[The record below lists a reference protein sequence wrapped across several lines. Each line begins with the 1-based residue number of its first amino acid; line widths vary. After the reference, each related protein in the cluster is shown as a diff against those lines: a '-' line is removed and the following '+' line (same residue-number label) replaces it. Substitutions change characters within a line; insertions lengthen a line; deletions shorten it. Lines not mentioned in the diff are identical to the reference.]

1 MAERGPVQRAA
12 RRLVRTARRRLTGWE
27 PEPGLPD
34 TSWSTCEPSPD
45 GADALEELRLF
56 AVIGTWQEA
65 DIIDAT
71 VRNAFVQGCER
82 VYLVDNE
89 SEDDTVAIAEAAGA
103 TLACRFHTDEYDEAE
118 RMRIMNDVVAA
129 VSEEVA
135 ATDGACHIWWLWLDA
150 DEFPHGPR
158 GMTVR
163 EYLAGLDR
171 RFRVVGARFFNHYP
185 DRVPEYVEGRHPL
198 DYQPLCDEFTYP
210 MCSRGHRKHPL
221 QRWDREGPAITC
233 LAGFHQASAPDT
245 VLIEPAEPIF
255 LHHFPFRVEAVS
267 RRRLEMLVGDG
278 GGRAAG
284 DAKSNW
290 HMHKRFRQLDAVY
303 AHDWG
308 AVEDL
313 SPAGRHKGIRL
324 QPWVRQVPA
333 VDADFARF

>member
-1 MAERGPVQRAA
+1 M
-12 RRLVRTARRRLTGWE
+12 GWE

-34 TSWSTCEPSPD
+34 TSWSTCQPNPD
-45 GADALEELRLF
+45 DAEVLDVIRLF

-65 DIIDAT
+65 DIIEAT
-71 VRNAFVQGCER
+71 VRNARAQGCER

-89 SEDDTVAIAEAAGA
+89 SRDDTIAVAEAAGA
-103 TLACRFHTDEYDEAE
+103 TLARRFHTDRYDEGE
-118 RMRIMNDVVAA
+118 RMRIMNEVVAT

-135 ATDGACHIWWLWLDA
+135 ASDGVGHIWWLWLDA

-210 MCSRGHRKHPL
+210 MCHEGHRKHPL
-221 QRWDREGPAITC
+221 QRWDRGGPAITC
-233 LAGFHQASAPDT
+233 LAGFHQATAPDT

-267 RRRLEMLVGDG
+267 RRRLELLVGDA
-278 GGRAAG
+278 GGRASG
-284 DAKSNW
+284 DPKLHW
-290 HMHKRFRQLDAVY
+290 HIHKRFRQLDAVY
-303 AHDWG
+303 AHHWD

-313 SPAGRHKGIRL
+313 SPAGRRKGIRL
-324 QPWVRQVPA
+324 RPWVRQVPK
-333 VDADFARF
+333 VDTDFARF